1 MFSPKKQNKSKLFHT
16 FDFTFCSFHSLTN
29 VERKVRQRETNNLFT
44 HYLHINSNH
53 LSMKRIL
60 LFAVASLLMVGA
72 SAQPPQGPRGSREF
86 HGPQGQFHAPQ
97 GMQHF
102 QASKEFKGGPRDFRA
117 PRGPQGPKGPQAF
130 RPRPGHKNF
139 TVVALTED
147 EVAARFARHL
157 RLDSEKAAAF
167 APIFTAYRA
176 ALKEVMEQNPVTFK
190 PKGPKGPKGE
200 KAQKPTEEQIAE
212 MKAMREKFAAQ
223 AKAIREVRNEYK
235 ESFLEVLSKHQ
246 YRWLQYLERDMSMYV
261 KFVRQQDEEKTE
273 EEPQATAPARDEDLA
288 AGIGSVEKNDAASTW
303 YSVDGTRVTGQPT
316 KSGIYVVD
324 GKKVMVK

>member
-1 MFSPKKQNKSKLFHT
+1 M
-16 FDFTFCSFHSLTN
+16 
-29 VERKVRQRETNNLFT
+29 R
-44 HYLHINSNH
+44 
-53 LSMKRIL
+53 RIF
-60 LFAVASLLMVGA
+60 LFAVASLMMVSAA
-72 SAQPPQGPRGSREF
+72 SAQPTQGPRGPREF

-102 QASKEFKGGPRDFRA
+102 QAPKEFKGGPRDFRA

-223 AKAIREVRNEYK
+223 AKVIREVRNEYK

>member
-1 MFSPKKQNKSKLFHT
+1 MISPKKQNKSKLFHT

-72 SAQPPQGPRGSREF
+72 SAQPPQGLRGPSEF

-102 QASKEFKGGPRDFRA
+102 QAPKEFKGGPRDFRA

>member
-1 MFSPKKQNKSKLFHT
+1 MISPKKQNKSKLFHT
-16 FDFTFCSFHSLTN
+16 FDFTFCCFHSLTN

-72 SAQPPQGPRGSREF
+72 SAQPPQGPRGPREF

-102 QASKEFKGGPRDFRA
+102 QAPKEFKGGPRDFRA

-190 PKGPKGPKGE
+190 PKGPKDPKGA

>member
-1 MFSPKKQNKSKLFHT
+1 M
-16 FDFTFCSFHSLTN
+16 
-29 VERKVRQRETNNLFT
+29 
-44 HYLHINSNH
+44 
-53 LSMKRIL
+53 
-60 LFAVASLLMVGA
+60 MVGAA
-72 SAQPPQGPRGSREF
+72 SAQPTQGPRGPREF
-86 HGPQGQFHAPQ
+86 HGPQGQFRAPQ

-102 QASKEFKGGPRDFRA
+102 QAPKEFKGGPRDFRA

-130 RPRPGHKNF
+130 RPRPGRKQF

-147 EVAARFARHL
+147 ELSARFARHL

-235 ESFLEVLSKHQ
+235 ENFLEVMSKHQ

-273 EEPQATAPARDEDLA
+273 EEPQATAPARDEDLT

>member
-1 MFSPKKQNKSKLFHT
+1 MISPKKQNKSKLFHT

-72 SAQPPQGPRGSREF
+72 SAQPPQGPRGPREF

-102 QASKEFKGGPRDFRA
+102 QAPKEFKGGPRDFRA

-130 RPRPGHKNF
+130 RPRLGHKNF

-261 KFVRQQDEEKTE
+261 KFVRQEDEEKTE

>member
-1 MFSPKKQNKSKLFHT
+1 M
-16 FDFTFCSFHSLTN
+16 
-29 VERKVRQRETNNLFT
+29 R
-44 HYLHINSNH
+44 
-53 LSMKRIL
+53 RIL
-60 LFAVASLLMVGA
+60 LFAVASLMMVGAA
-72 SAQPPQGPRGSREF
+72 SAQPTQGPKGPREF
-86 HGPQGQFHAPQ
+86 HGPQGQFHVPQ

-102 QASKEFKGGPRDFRA
+102 QAPKEFKGGPRDFRA